1 MLLSNIFYEV
11 HRRYPTVEEAEE
23 FLEEVMIQWSFTAAH
38 VELPEEVR
46 AKEIELLLEKSVEQ
60 VSVDEV
66 YAQFEEKIQAVRLDR
81 LIQSATY
88 FWRSGSDYYS
98 DDLRVVNRL

>member
-1 MLLSNIFYEV
+1 MSLSNIFYEMY
-11 HRRYPTVEEAEE
+11 RRYPTVQEAEE
-23 FLEEVMIQWSFTAAH
+23 FLEEIIIQWSFTAAH

-46 AKEIELLLEKSVEQ
+46 AKEIEQLLEQSVEQ

-66 YAQFEEKIQAVRLDR
+66 YAQFEEKIQGVRLDR

-88 FWRSGSDYYS
+88 FWKSGSDYYS